1 MNNDDI
7 CLSLNFL
14 FILFYAGE
22 GGREEGVENTI
33 LASAVHFH
41 NLAQLFMFLL

>member
-1 MNNDDI
+1 MNNDEI

-22 GGREEGVENTI
+22 GGREEGVENTK
-33 LASAVHFH
+33 LASAVH
-41 NLAQLFMFLL
+41 NCIEPMLII

>member
-33 LASAVHFH
+33 LASAVH
-41 NLAQLFMFLL
+41 NCVQPMLII